1 MEKYRCM
8 GCMQEY
14 DSNLSACPN
23 CAYPQNVIQN
33 EPYCLS
39 EGTLLDNRYI
49 IGRVLGSGSF
59 SVTYLA
65 WDTESGKKIV
75 IKEYF
80 PKTLASRMLGQQEL
94 NSYDGEKSKQY
105 ESGLLAFVDEANN
118 LKNLSQSLDGVAK
131 TLDVFIENSTAYSI
145 TEYIDGISLDQVL
158 QKSKLPWED
167 VIQFMNPL
175 LHSMIILQE
184 NAIVCYNISPD
195 NIIMTRDKKVK
206 LLGFGSSKFATGGAT
221 MDFNLVT
228 KTGYSPIEM
237 YRDGITPESS
247 IDVYSLA
254 AVIYYAVTGI
264 VPPSSV
270 ERVADDSL
278 QSPLELG
285 IHVPKNVN
293 TAIMNALNVNAKYRT
308 KDCATFLD
316 ELNSVGEVRRILA
329 IKEKEETG
337 KMSKKTKAIIISVAV
352 VVVAVIAG
360 IVFAATGINSSSGN
374 ESSQLIANYEDK
386 DKEEVI
392 KELDELGIKYH
403 IVGREEKDG
412 VEKGKEII
420 AWQSVAPNTEI
431 KDIKEIELKVAVPS
445 VERGKIPNLS
455 ALTKGEAITALKK
468 AGFTNYKFEAKE
480 NNQYK
485 QGLVCDQSVDAG
497 KNVAVDTKIVV
508 YTAKNVTTATTAVKK
523 TSSVRTTANS
533 NKSQK
538 QSTKKPNTAKS
549 STTKKTNQTTTKD
562 F

>member
-1 MEKYRCM
+1 
-8 GCMQEY
+8 
-14 DSNLSACPN
+14 
-23 CAYPQNVIQN
+23 
-33 EPYCLS
+33 
-39 EGTLLDNRYI
+39 
-49 IGRVLGSGSF
+49 
-59 SVTYLA
+59 
-65 WDTESGKKIV
+65 
-75 IKEYF
+75 
-80 PKTLASRMLGQQEL
+80 
-94 NSYDGEKSKQY
+94 
-105 ESGLLAFVDEANN
+105 
-118 LKNLSQSLDGVAK
+118 
-131 TLDVFIENSTAYSI
+131 
-145 TEYIDGISLDQVL
+145 
-158 QKSKLPWED
+158 
-167 VIQFMNPL
+167 
-175 LHSMIILQE
+175 
-184 NAIVCYNISPD
+184 
-195 NIIMTRDKKVK
+195 
-206 LLGFGSSKFATGGAT
+206 

-523 TSSVRTTANS
+523 TSSVRPTTNS

>member
-1 MEKYRCM
+1 MKKYRCM

-65 WDTESGKKIV
+65 WDTESKKKIV

-105 ESGLLAFVDEANN
+105 ESGLLAFVDEANH

-175 LHSMIILQE
+175 LNSMTVLQEHSM
-184 NAIVCYNISPD
+184 VCYNISPD

-360 IVFAATGINSSSGN
+360 IVFAATGINSNSN
-374 ESSQLIANYEDK
+374 NDNVKTLENYQNVEKDTALKQLE
-386 DKEEVI
+386 
-392 KELDELGIKYH
+392 ELGIEYQV
-403 IVGREEKDG
+403 IGTEELNGVKKDTE
-412 VEKGKEII
+412 VI
-420 AWQSVAPNTEI
+420 AWQSVEPQTPIDEI
-431 KDIKEIELKVAVPS
+431 KSINIKIAKAPIEKGKVPD
-445 VERGKIPNLS
+445 LS
-455 ALTKGEAITALKK
+455 ALTKGEAIAALKK

-533 NKSQK
+533 NKSQT
-538 QSTKKPNTAKS
+538 QSKKKPNTSKS
-549 STTKKTNQTTTKD
+549 STTKKTNQTTIKD